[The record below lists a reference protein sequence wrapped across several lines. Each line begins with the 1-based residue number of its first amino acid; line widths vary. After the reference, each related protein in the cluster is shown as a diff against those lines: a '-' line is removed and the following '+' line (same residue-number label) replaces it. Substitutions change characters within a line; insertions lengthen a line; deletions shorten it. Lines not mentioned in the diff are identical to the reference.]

1 MKDNIKI
8 FGYSKDNRTYY
19 KLKFDQIE
27 ETVVSSVSGKAV
39 FDFLWIDG
47 NDFETIFTNILS
59 AFASSGVGGAI
70 SIAAPFVD
78 KNSYLTIY
86 IAAFID
92 YLAENTDEALTG
104 FTSFMGSDF
113 SAPQKGSPHYMMNFI
128 NAMVASIE
136 QKKAEIKF
144 YIDDIMKDKKS
155 SLTQRFV
162 KRGKE
167 SKLFDFKFDSY
178 FDYENEVITYPLET
192 MDDVIRFDMMQMLV
206 NKVKFKPCKCCGHY
220 FIPGGRVNSEYCDR
234 IMPGETKPCNE
245 IGALKTFDIVHKDD
259 DIHKAYITA
268 YRRMDSRQ
276 RAKLITK
283 DEFKEFGKLARA
295 ERKKCY
301 NGEITLEQFQ
311 TWLDDFR

>member
-47 NDFETIFTNILS
+47 NDFGTIFTDILS
-59 AFASSGVGGAI
+59 AFASGRVGEAI

-86 IAAFID
+86 IATFID
-92 YLAENTDEALTG
+92 YLAENAYEALTG

-113 SAPQKGSPHYMMNFI
+113 SAPQKGSAHYMMNFI

-144 YIDDIMKDKKS
+144 YIDDIMKDKKG

-167 SKLFDFKFDSY
+167 SKLFDFEFDSY

-192 MDDVIRFDMMQMLV
+192 MDDVIRFDIMQMLA
-206 NKVKFKPCKCCGHY
+206 NKIKFKPCKCCGHY
-220 FIPGGRVNSEYCDR
+220 FVPGGRTNSEYCDR
-234 IMPGETKPCNE
+234 IMPGETRPCNE
-245 IGALKTFDIVHKDD
+245 FGALKTFDITHKND

-283 DEFKEFGKLARA
+283 DEFKQFGKIARA

-301 NGEITLEQFQ
+301 NGEITLEQFK

>member
-59 AFASSGVGGAI
+59 AFASGGVRGAI
-70 SIAAPFVD
+70 STAAPFVD

-113 SAPQKGSPHYMMNFI
+113 SAPQKGSPHCMMNFI

-136 QKKAEIKF
+136 RKKAEIKF

-283 DEFKEFGKLARA
+283 DEFKQFGKIARA

-301 NGEITLEQFQ
+301 NGEITLEQFK

>member
-8 FGYSKDNRTYY
+8 FGYSKDNRTYC
-19 KLKFDQIE
+19 KLKFNQIE

-59 AFASSGVGGAI
+59 TFATSGIREAI
-70 SIAAPFVD
+70 STAAPFVD

-92 YLAENTDEALTG
+92 YLAKNTDEALMG
-104 FTSFMGSDF
+104 FASFMGSDF
-113 SAPQKGSPHYMMNFI
+113 SAPQKGSVHYMLNFI

-162 KRGKE
+162 KCGKE
-167 SKLFDFKFDSY
+167 SKLFDFEFDSY

-192 MDDVIRFDMMQMLV
+192 MDDVIRFDIMQMLV

-245 IGALKTFDIVHKDD
+245 IGALKTFDIVHKND

-283 DEFKEFGKLARA
+283 DEFKKFGKLARA

-311 TWLDDFR
+311 AWLDDFR

>member
-59 AFASSGVGGAI
+59 AFASGGVRGAI
-70 SIAAPFVD
+70 STAAPFVD

-283 DEFKEFGKLARA
+283 DEFKQFGKIARA

-301 NGEITLEQFQ
+301 NGEITLEQFK

>member
-59 AFASSGVGGAI
+59 AFTSGGVRGAI
-70 SIAAPFVD
+70 STAAPFVD

-136 QKKAEIKF
+136 RKKAEIKF

-283 DEFKEFGKLARA
+283 DEFKQFGKIARA

-301 NGEITLEQFQ
+301 NGEITLEQFK

>member
-86 IAAFID
+86 IVAFID

>member
-59 AFASSGVGGAI
+59 AFASGGVRGAI
-70 SIAAPFVD
+70 STAAPFVD

-206 NKVKFKPCKCCGHY
+206 NKVKFKPCKCCGYY

-283 DEFKEFGKLARA
+283 DEFKQFGKIARA

-301 NGEITLEQFQ
+301 NGEITLEQFK

>member
-311 TWLDDFR
+311 AWLDDFR

>member
-59 AFASSGVGGAI
+59 AFASGGVGGAM

-113 SAPQKGSPHYMMNFI
+113 SAPKKGSPHYMMNFI

-283 DEFKEFGKLARA
+283 DEFKQFGKIARA

-301 NGEITLEQFQ
+301 NGEITLEQFK

>member
-27 ETVVSSVSGKAV
+27 ETTVSSVSGKAV

-59 AFASSGVGGAI
+59 AFASGGVRGAI
-70 SIAAPFVD
+70 STAAPFVD

-144 YIDDIMKDKKS
+144 YIDDIMKDKKG

-162 KRGKE
+162 KRGEE
-167 SKLFDFKFDSY
+167 SKLFDFEFDSY

>member
-1 MKDNIKI
+1 MKDNIKV

-27 ETVVSSVSGKAV
+27 ETTVSSVSGKAV

-59 AFASSGVGGAI
+59 AYASGGVGEAI
-70 SIAAPFVD
+70 STAAPFVD

-92 YLAENTDEALTG
+92 YLTENTDEALTG

-113 SAPQKGSPHYMMNFI
+113 SAPQKGAAHYMMNFI
-128 NAMVASIE
+128 NAVVASIG

-144 YIDDIMKDKKS
+144 YIDDIMKDKKG

-167 SKLFDFKFDSY
+167 SKLFDFEFDSY

-192 MDDVIRFDMMQMLV
+192 MDDVIRFDIMQMLA
-206 NKVKFKPCKCCGHY
+206 NKIKFKPCKC
-220 FIPGGRVNSEYCDR
+220 
-234 IMPGETKPCNE
+234 
-245 IGALKTFDIVHKDD
+245 
-259 DIHKAYITA
+259 
-268 YRRMDSRQ
+268 
-276 RAKLITK
+276 
-283 DEFKEFGKLARA
+283 
-295 ERKKCY
+295 
-301 NGEITLEQFQ
+301 
-311 TWLDDFR
+311 

>member
-59 AFASSGVGGAI
+59 AFASGGVRGAI
-70 SIAAPFVD
+70 STAAPFVD

-92 YLAENTDEALTG
+92 HLAENTDEALTG

-283 DEFKEFGKLARA
+283 DEFKQFGKIARA

-301 NGEITLEQFQ
+301 NGEITLEQFK

>member
-59 AFASSGVGGAI
+59 AYASGGVGEAI
-70 SIAAPFVD
+70 STAAPFVD

-113 SAPQKGSPHYMMNFI
+113 SAPQKGAAHYMMNFI
-128 NAMVASIE
+128 NAMITSIE

-144 YIDDIMKDKKS
+144 YIDDVMKDKKG

-162 KRGKE
+162 KRGEE
-167 SKLFDFKFDSY
+167 SKLFDFEFDSY

-206 NKVKFKPCKCCGHY
+206 NKVRFKPCKCCGHY

-245 IGALKTFDIVHKDD
+245 IGALKTFDIVHKNDD
-259 DIHKAYITA
+259 YVAI
-268 YRRMDSRQ
+268 
-276 RAKLITK
+276 
-283 DEFKEFGKLARA
+283 
-295 ERKKCY
+295 
-301 NGEITLEQFQ
+301 
-311 TWLDDFR
+311 

>member
-47 NDFETIFTNILS
+47 NDFGTIFTNILS
-59 AFASSGVGGAI
+59 VFASGGVGGAI

-113 SAPQKGSPHYMMNFI
+113 SAPQKGAAHYMMNFI
-128 NAMVASIE
+128 NAMITSIE

-144 YIDDIMKDKKS
+144 YIDDVMKDKKG

-162 KRGKE
+162 KRGEE
-167 SKLFDFKFDSY
+167 SKLFDFEFDSY

-276 RAKLITK
+276 RAKLITR

>member
-59 AFASSGVGGAI
+59 AFASSGVGGAM

-113 SAPQKGSPHYMMNFI
+113 SAPKKGSPHYMMNFI

-283 DEFKEFGKLARA
+283 DEFKQFGKIARA

-301 NGEITLEQFQ
+301 NGEITLEQFK

>member
-47 NDFETIFTNILS
+47 NDFGTIFTNILS
-59 AFASSGVGGAI
+59 VFASGGVGGAI

-206 NKVKFKPCKCCGHY
+206 NKVRFKPCKCCGHY

-311 TWLDDFR
+311 AWLDDFR

>member
-59 AFASSGVGGAI
+59 AFASGGVGGAM

-113 SAPQKGSPHYMMNFI
+113 SAPKKGSPHYMMNFI

-276 RAKLITK
+276 RAELITK
-283 DEFKEFGKLARA
+283 DEFKQFGKIARA

-301 NGEITLEQFQ
+301 NGEITLEQFK